1 MSLVC
6 WNCGQDLE
14 SIPRPI
20 SRHVQCPKCFEALHS
35 CRMCRFHNPD
45 VTGQCED
52 ERADPPTRR
61 ESANFCEYFKP
72 RFDAFAPR
80 RSRDAD
86 AARARLDALFGN
98 TAGNE
103 TADPAPP
110 TPASPADSARA
121 ALEALFS
128 SPPPS
133 PETPREKK

>member
-6 WNCGQDLE
+6 WNCGQDLD

-20 SRHVQCPKCFEALHS
+20 SRHAQCPKCFEALHS
-35 CRMCRFHNPD
+35 CRMCRLHNPH

-72 RFDAFAPR
+72 RFDAFAPA
-80 RSRDAD
+80 RSHDVD
-86 AARARLDALFGN
+86 AARARLEALFG
-98 TAGNE
+98 E
-103 TADPAPP
+103 TPAADAKDPQAAPA
-110 TPASPADSARA
+110 PASPADAARA

-128 SPPPS
+128 SP
-133 PETPREKK
+133 EKK